1 VDNFGVSGTRAC
13 ADPFGCFDNHDF
25 ASRLGKGACNCE
37 SYNASTN
44 NDAINIR
51 THIV

>member
-1 VDNFGVSGTRAC
+1 VDDLGVSGTRTC
-13 ADPFGCFDNHDF
+13 ANPFGGLDDHDF
-25 ASRLGKGACNCE
+25 ASRLGKGACNRE